1 MSDYYSNK
9 HNKSLPAMLK
19 CAADGKLEKNS
30 MFSSNML
37 KKRSF
42 NPNAQITC
50 RKHTA
55 SAATELLC
63 SSCRKQKPIDF
74 FSKNERKSSGAQR
87 CRACVEWIE
96 CDEPDSIPLPAPN
109 SIRDHKEKE
118 VYKGDSRNHVPF
130 HVDEDGDYVTEAYAR
145 AVDDSWMGRSSETTG
160 AETGEG
166 LTLENLQIINDA
178 RNSRST
184 SSHGGGSYHPS
195 SAPTDSASTA
205 GTEDTTRPRVAH
217 QFNAYGPN
225 GQLQKRQTSTAS
237 SVTSGTS
244 RSTTAGKNW
253 ARPAT
258 RKYAPALPRHM
269 EFENPD
275 TVGYDAYDDD
285 DSSDGC

>member
-1 MSDYYSNK
+1 MCSCR
-9 HNKSLPAMLK
+9 LK

-55 SAATELLC
+55 NAATELLC

-96 CDEPDSIPLPAPN
+96 CDEPDRIPLPAPN
-109 SIRDHKEKE
+109 SVRDEKE
-118 VYKGDSRNHVPF
+118 RQVYKGDPRNVVPY
-130 HVDEDGDYVTEAYAR
+130 HCDEDGDYITEPR
-145 AVDDSWMGRSSETTG
+145 DDSWVVRSLETTG
-160 AETGEG
+160 AETGDG
-166 LTLENLQIINDA
+166 LTTENLQHINNA
-178 RNSRST
+178 GNSRFG
-184 SSHGGGSYHPS
+184 SSRGSYHAS
-195 SAPTDSASTA
+195 SAPTDSVSTA
-205 GTEDTTRPRVAH
+205 GTEDTARPRDAP

-225 GQLQKRQTSTAS
+225 GQFQRRQASTAS

-244 RSTTAGKNW
+244 RSTSGSKDW

-269 EFENPD
+269 EYENPD